1 MAIEM
6 NVPQMM
12 HVARLASLEAA
23 LSALLREAQ
32 TDVPFDTPDALTVTF
47 DAFGMDIQF
56 MAEGVGVSGEGV

>member
-12 HVARLASLEAA
+12 HAARLASLEAA

-32 TDVPFDTPDALTVTF
+32 TDVPFDTPDAVIVTF
-47 DAFGMDIQF
+47 DSFGMDIQF
-56 MAEGVGVSGEGV
+56 TAEGVAVSGEGM